1 MTRLREPFARGLG
14 LAGQQAI
21 DLLAPSSPLRRRGCI
36 PPTPGEAYPDEV
48 RPLRVG
54 PQETVDRVNNLA
66 TVVNVTFMSCHD
78 TPRRSGEAMTDNLT
92 NQASAATSGSWG
104 ASLQGNG
111 GRSPT
116 VLVVDDED
124 ALRASIAYSLRRVGF
139 EVRTAVNG
147 REALIGARA
156 VPPDLIL
163 LDVLLPGGVDGFET
177 CRLLRQT
184 LACPIILISARTSEI
199 DRVVGLEVGADDY
212 VTKPFSMQELVA
224 RVRAHLRRASVK
236 VADAPSISLE
246 VNDATGRTAGV
257 KVTQTRFNF
266 PGLSIDTGRRDVH
279 VGGKAVA
286 LKRREFDLL
295 TFLARNHGIVLTRNQ
310 ILRAVWPEELHGE
323 DTRTVDVHVSRLRLK
338 IESDPDEPRF
348 VHTIRG
354 TGYQFR
360 VQASPGSGR
369 ATRG

>member
-1 MTRLREPFARGLG
+1 
-14 LAGQQAI
+14 
-21 DLLAPSSPLRRRGCI
+21 
-36 PPTPGEAYPDEV
+36 
-48 RPLRVG
+48 
-54 PQETVDRVNNLA
+54 
-66 TVVNVTFMSCHD
+66 
-78 TPRRSGEAMTDNLT
+78 MTDNLT
-92 NQASAATSGSWG
+92 NRTAVGNVQPWG
-104 ASLQGNG
+104 AAQQLVG
-111 GRSPT
+111 GRAPT

-124 ALRASIAYSLRRVGF
+124 SLRATIAYSLRRIGL

-147 REALIGARA
+147 REALTGARA

-163 LDVLLPGGVDGFET
+163 LDVMLPGGVDGFET

-184 LACPIILISARTSEI
+184 LSCPIILVSARTSEI

-224 RVRAHLRRASVK
+224 RVRAHLRRASIK
-236 VADAPSISLE
+236 VSEAQAAPLDLDDASGSS
-246 VNDATGRTAGV
+246 TGAKG
-257 KVTQTRFNF
+257 TQSRFSF
-266 PGLSIDTGRRDVH
+266 PGLSIDIGRREVL
-279 VGGKAVA
+279 VEGQIIS

-348 VHTIRG
+348 VHTVRG

-360 VQASPGSGR
+360 LHAAPGSGR
-369 ATRG
+369 TDKE

>member
-1 MTRLREPFARGLG
+1 MAR
-14 LAGQQAI
+14 
-21 DLLAPSSPLRRRGCI
+21 DRVRV
-36 PPTPGEAYPDEV
+36 PGVTFDN
-48 RPLRVG
+48 
-54 PQETVDRVNNLA
+54 VNNL
-66 TVVNVTFMSCHD
+66 TSVVNVMFMSRHD
-78 TPRRSGEAMTDNLT
+78 TTFQSSAAMTDNLT
-92 NQASAATSGSWG
+92 NRTAMGNIQPWVPAQQTAG
-104 ASLQGNG
+104 A
-111 GRSPT
+111 RPPT

-124 ALRASIAYSLRRVGF
+124 ALRATIAYSLRRVGF

-147 REALIGARA
+147 REALTGARA

-184 LACPIILISARTSEI
+184 LACPIILVSARTSEI

-224 RVRAHLRRASVK
+224 RVRAHLRRASIKVGEPEALPSAVDDAAGRSGAVK
-236 VADAPSISLE
+236 
-246 VNDATGRTAGV
+246 N
-257 KVTQTRFNF
+257 TQTRFSF
-266 PGLSIDTGRRDVH
+266 PGLSIDNGRREVQVDGQVIT
-279 VGGKAVA
+279 

-348 VHTIRG
+348 VHTVRG

-360 VQASPGSGR
+360 VQSPSGPGR
-369 ATRG
+369 AVRE

>member
-1 MTRLREPFARGLG
+1 MTDDLTNRTSVGNVQPWATT
-14 LAGQQAI
+14 QQ
-21 DLLAPSSPLRRRGCI
+21 
-36 PPTPGEAYPDEV
+36 TPGG
-48 RPLRVG
+48 RP
-54 PQETVDRVNNLA
+54 P
-66 TVVNVTFMSCHD
+66 M
-78 TPRRSGEAMTDNLT
+78 
-92 NQASAATSGSWG
+92 
-104 ASLQGNG
+104 
-111 GRSPT
+111 

-124 ALRASIAYSLRRVGF
+124 SLRATIAYSLRRVGF

-147 REALIGARA
+147 REALTGARA

-163 LDVLLPGGVDGFET
+163 LDVMLPGGVDGFET

-184 LACPIILISARTSEI
+184 LACPIILVSARTSEI

-224 RVRAHLRRASVK
+224 RVRAHLRRASIK
-236 VADAPSISLE
+236 VGETQTAPLE
-246 VNDATGRTAGV
+246 GDDVSGKLGGS
-257 KVTQTRFNF
+257 KGTQTRLNF
-266 PGLSIDTGRRDVH
+266 PGLSIDNGRREVQVD
-279 VGGKAVA
+279 GRIIT

-338 IESDPDEPRF
+338 IESDPDNPRF
-348 VHTIRG
+348 VHTVRG

-360 VQASPGSGR
+360 VHAAQGSGR
-369 ATRG
+369 TSKE

>member
-1 MTRLREPFARGLG
+1 VTGVRGSG
-14 LAGQQAI
+14 VTF
-21 DLLAPSSPLRRRGCI
+21 DN
-36 PPTPGEAYPDEV
+36 
-48 RPLRVG
+48 
-54 PQETVDRVNNLA
+54 VNNLA
-66 TVVNVTFMSCHD
+66 SVVNVMFMSRHD
-78 TPRRSGEAMTDNLT
+78 TTLQSSAAMTDNLT
-92 NQASAATSGSWG
+92 NRTAMGNIQPWVPAQQTAG
-104 ASLQGNG
+104 A
-111 GRSPT
+111 RPPT

-124 ALRASIAYSLRRVGF
+124 ALRATIAYSLRRVGF

-147 REALIGARA
+147 REALTGARA

-184 LACPIILISARTSEI
+184 LACPIILVSARTSEI

-224 RVRAHLRRASVK
+224 RVRAHLRRASIKVGEPEALPSAVDDAADRSGAVK
-236 VADAPSISLE
+236 S
-246 VNDATGRTAGV
+246 
-257 KVTQTRFNF
+257 TQTRFSF
-266 PGLSIDTGRRDVH
+266 PGLSIDNGRREVQVDGQVIT
-279 VGGKAVA
+279 

-338 IESDPDEPRF
+338 IETDSDEPRF
-348 VHTIRG
+348 VHTVRG

-360 VQASPGSGR
+360 VQGPNGAGR
-369 ATRG
+369 AVRE

>member
-1 MTRLREPFARGLG
+1 MA
-14 LAGQQAI
+14 
-21 DLLAPSSPLRRRGCI
+21 
-36 PPTPGEAYPDEV
+36 
-48 RPLRVG
+48 
-54 PQETVDRVNNLA
+54 
-66 TVVNVTFMSCHD
+66 
-78 TPRRSGEAMTDNLT
+78 
-92 NQASAATSGSWG
+92 
-104 ASLQGNG
+104 G
-111 GRSPT
+111 GRPPT

-124 ALRASIAYSLRRVGF
+124 SLRATIAYSLRRVGF

-147 REALIGARA
+147 REALTGARA

-163 LDVLLPGGVDGFET
+163 LDVMLPGGVDGFET

-184 LACPIILISARTSEI
+184 LTCPIILVSARTTEI

-224 RVRAHLRRASVK
+224 RVRAHLRRAAIK
-236 VADAPSISLE
+236 VGEPEAAPSAVDDPS
-246 VNDATGRTAGV
+246 GRSGGGMG
-257 KVTQTRFNF
+257 TQARFNF
-266 PGLSIDTGRRDVH
+266 PGLSIDSGRREVQVD
-279 VGGKAVA
+279 GQIIT

-295 TFLARNHGIVLTRNQ
+295 TFLAGNHGIVLTRNQ

-338 IESDPDEPRF
+338 IERDPDEPRF
-348 VHTIRG
+348 VHTVRG

-369 ATRG
+369 TKKV

>member
-1 MTRLREPFARGLG
+1 M
-14 LAGQQAI
+14 I
-21 DLLAPSSPLRRRGCI
+21 
-36 PPTPGEAYPDEV
+36 
-48 RPLRVG
+48 
-54 PQETVDRVNNLA
+54 VDDVNNL
-66 TVVNVTFMSCHD
+66 TSVVNVMFM
-78 TPRRSGEAMTDNLT
+78 TRRETDMTSGAGMTDNLT
-92 NQASAATSGSWG
+92 NQTSAGTAQPW
-104 ASLQGNG
+104 APPQQLPG
-111 GRSPT
+111 GRPPM

-124 ALRASIAYSLRRVGF
+124 SLRATIAYSLRRVGF

-147 REALIGARA
+147 REALAGARA

-163 LDVLLPGGVDGFET
+163 LDVMLPGGVDGFET

-184 LACPIILISARTSEI
+184 LACPIILVSARTSEI

-224 RVRAHLRRASVK
+224 RVRAHLRRASIK
-236 VADAPSISLE
+236 MGETQTALLE
-246 VNDATGRTAGV
+246 VDDVWGKSGGS
-257 KVTQTRFNF
+257 KGTQTRLNF
-266 PGLSIDTGRRDVH
+266 PGLSIDNGRREVQVD
-279 VGGKAVA
+279 GQIIT

-338 IESDPDEPRF
+338 IESDPDNPRF
-348 VHTIRG
+348 VHTVRG

-360 VQASPGSGR
+360 VHASPGSGG
-369 ATRG
+369 TSQQ